1 MMTGFALRSCF
12 HSGPALNE
20 QSADTH
26 AWGGCRDSFIHREV
40 TPRALSLSNISR
52 FLNEKNSE
60 FLCPFFPIWVGWFT
74 FSPPLRIHA
83 TRRGSPV
90 QSRDSHLNKKGE
102 IKSCSAILTVVAID
116 ESSMGR
122 RGLMEVI
129 FQGVRE
135 VGSGV
140 GNTGPIRSLES
151 IKDPRWL
158 MEKIKMCVIKWNC
171 QLLIL
176 YMRWSKSL
184 SGQSLF
190 LPCFHI
196 PL

>member
-1 MMTGFALRSCF
+1 M
-12 HSGPALNE
+12 
-20 QSADTH
+20 
-26 AWGGCRDSFIHREV
+26 
-40 TPRALSLSNISR
+40 
-52 FLNEKNSE
+52 
-60 FLCPFFPIWVGWFT
+60 GWFT
-74 FSPPLRIHA
+74 FSPPLRIDA

-90 QSRDSHLNKKGE
+90 QSRDTHLNKKGE

-151 IKDPRWL
+151 IKDPGWL
-158 MEKIKMCVIKWNC
+158 MEKIKMCVCDKVE
-171 QLLIL
+171 
-176 YMRWSKSL
+176 L
-184 SGQSLF
+184 STADS
-190 LPCFHI
+190 I
-196 PL
+196 YEVV

>member
-1 MMTGFALRSCF
+1 MKKIASSFAR
-12 HSGPALNE
+12 
-20 QSADTH
+20 
-26 AWGGCRDSFIHREV
+26 
-40 TPRALSLSNISR
+40 
-52 FLNEKNSE
+52 
-60 FLCPFFPIWVGWFT
+60 FFPIWVGWFT
-74 FSPPLRIHA
+74 FSPPLRIDA

-158 MEKIKMCVIKWNC
+158 MEKIKMCVCDKVE
-171 QLLIL
+171 
-176 YMRWSKSL
+176 L
-184 SGQSLF
+184 STADS
-190 LPCFHI
+190 I
-196 PL
+196 YEVV